1 MPDDIANSLGAP
13 RNNNAPSLLVLIDE
27 ALEAADGAMLDQI
40 MDRVVDKLSGDDAGR
55 AAKRNELLFFS
66 SLWEVGG
73 EVRGQAVPPRPEI
86 EDEGQAGK
94 ATDLAKKLKDAA
106 KAEETARKAAK
117 DRFLN
122 GGRRIDATFQ
132 NRATPLTEASDKL
145 IARLNR
151 WQAKLAAERRRQEE
165 EARKAA
171 EAAEAER
178 RRLEAQAQ
186 ADDAETAA
194 RLARMRE
201 EEDRARA
208 AARAASE
215 QASSKAQTRGAGGAM
230 ATTRKTYS
238 VKVVNRTI
246 VPQEFLIV
254 DLDKALI
261 EMRPHADGSPGRI
274 VSGLELVVSETTV
287 VR

>member
-1 MPDDIANSLGAP
+1 MPDDISNALGGS
-13 RNNNAPSLLVLIDE
+13 NNAPSLLVLIDE

-40 MDRVVDKLSGDDAGR
+40 MDRVVDKLAGDTADR
-55 AAKRNELLFFS
+55 AQKRAELLFFS
-66 SLWEVGG
+66 SLWESGG
-73 EVRGQAVPPRPEI
+73 EVRGQTVPPRPEVEN
-86 EDEGQAGK
+86 EDQAGK

-106 KAEETARKAAK
+106 KAEESARKGAK

-132 NRATPLTEASDKL
+132 GRAAPLTDAAEKL
-145 IARLNR
+145 IGRLNR
-151 WQAKLAAERRRQEE
+151 WQTKQAEARRKAEA

-178 RRLEAQAQ
+178 IKLEQQ
-186 ADDAETAA
+186 TNADDETAA
-194 RLARMRE
+194 KLERMRAE
-201 EEDRARA
+201 EERARA
-208 AARAASE
+208 TARFASE
-215 QASSKAQTRGAGGAM
+215 QAAGKTQTRGAGGAM

-238 VKVVNRTI
+238 VKVVNRTL
-246 VPQEFLIV
+246 VPQEFLVV
-254 DLDKALI
+254 DLDRALI
-261 EMRPHADGSPGRI
+261 EMRPNADGSPGRL